1 MRRPGPTLNARP
13 DVGRLLSRGCRAGHR
28 QDGLNRVFDAANK
41 ANVDRRA
48 PTEVLAPDINLD
60 DLSFGRIKL
69 PVGEVGAQQEQD
81 IAALDRP
88 IARSESQQAGHP
100 DILGILILD
109 EWLTP

>member
-1 MRRPGPTLNARP
+1 
-13 DVGRLLSRGCRAGHR
+13 VGQLLSRGCRAGHR

-60 DLSFGRIKL
+60 DLCFGRINL
-69 PVGEVGAQQEQD
+69 PAGEVGAQQEQD
-81 IAALDRP
+81 IAAFDRP
-88 IARSESQQAGHP
+88 VAGCESQQAGQP
-100 DILGILILD
+100 NIIGILILD